1 MPLFETLLSSSS
13 STPGAEELRLR
24 RLMPVMAL
32 MLAALGGVIGDH
44 IRYDLIEPVARA
56 AACVESPAPWWCVV
70 RDTLRIASQNFV
82 IAGGALLGAFAALL
96 YRGRGAMVGIVI
108 AMVLGGMG
116 IFLYSTALA
125 AVAVTLGLVRA
136 AMLDRA

>member
-1 MPLFETLLSSSS
+1 
-13 STPGAEELRLR
+13 
-24 RLMPVMAL
+24 MPVAAL
-32 MLAALGGVIGDH
+32 MLAVLGGVIGDH

-56 AACVESPAPWWCVV
+56 AACVESPAPWWCIL
-70 RDTLRIASQNFV
+70 RDAFRIASQNFV

-96 YRGRGAMVGIVI
+96 YRGRSAVVGIVI

-116 IFLYSTALA
+116 MFLYSTALA
-125 AVAVTLGLVRA
+125 AVAITLGLVRA

>member
-1 MPLFETLLSSSS
+1 VPLFQTLLTSSSS
-13 STPGAEELRLR
+13 APGADELRRR
-24 RLMPVMAL
+24 RLVPVMAL

-56 AACVESPAPWWCVV
+56 AACVESPAPWWCIL
-70 RDTLRIASQNFV
+70 RDTVRIASQNFV

-96 YRGRGAMVGIVI
+96 YRGVGAMVGIAI

-116 IFLYSTALA
+116 MFLYSTALA